1 MMSDRIIRVP
11 EELTMTP
18 YNQVMLKMNGLSVI
32 ESCLHTEGRSGSMF
46 LDDHLLL
53 FVLRGVYTVKYG
65 REEHTVRKN
74 QMVLLKKS
82 IVVEYRKYGEPE
94 DNHQLDYMM
103 FFLKDELLKE
113 FIQMA
118 NVRLDQVIDAAPVS
132 VKNVTER
139 LLKYI
144 ESLTPYFA
152 EPDKIDGGLIRLK
165 LLELL
170 FDLSSADTDV
180 MQQLLQL
187 RQPARQN
194 ISAVMEEN
202 IMNPVSLTDLAYL
215 TGRSLSSFKRDF
227 QAIYNLPPSQWIRE
241 KRLEKAKELLSSTSM
256 TVTDI
261 CYTTGFE
268 NIAHFS
274 RLFKEYF
281 GYSPSAARQQTLS

>member
-1 MMSDRIIRVP
+1 MSDRIIRVP

-18 YNQVMLKMNGLSVI
+18 YNQVMLKMNGLSVL

-74 QMVLLKKS
+74 QMVLLKKF

-113 FIQMA
+113 FIKMA
-118 NVRLDQVIDAAPVS
+118 NVRLDQVVGAAPVS
-132 VKNVTER
+132 VKNVKER

-144 ESLTPYFA
+144 ESLKPYFA